1 MEMKKMTKREFI
13 NIIEENVSW
22 IKGEYPE
29 YSTEEVVEELERMCE
44 DRVPEGN
51 EGAHESF
58 SPFDYMS
65 EEEIINL
72 IEN

>member
-1 MEMKKMTKREFI
+1 MKKMTKKEYI
-13 NIIEENVSW
+13 EIIEDNIEW
-22 IKGEYPE
+22 LKGEYWE
-29 YSTEEVVEELERMCE
+29 YSTEEVIEELERMCE

-58 SPFDYMS
+58 SPYTYMS